1 MRWSTTVIYKSDVND
16 NFCADKMR
24 TIGVFLFTL
33 LFCFFI
39 LLIHRTF
46 ILFSSFFL
54 PLCLSLCD
62 RKHMLQ
68 LFPVSG
74 QASSIYHQYKHRHA
88 HDPAQCLNPW
98 PYFHLPLIP
107 SICPFIQRSSEW
119 SWNIKYA
126 SLSVAFMSVTSIQT
140 AADAFWRRAF
150 KAGRRSVYEG
160 TGHAGLGLSS
170 PAVTK
175 LWAQSQKA
183 GLGRRLW
190 CI

>member
-1 MRWSTTVIYKSDVND
+1 MWRI
-16 NFCADKMR
+16 C
-24 TIGVFLFTL
+24 IFLFTL
-33 LFCFFI
+33 LFCCKFSYFW
-39 LLIHRTF
+39 IHRTF
-46 ILFSSFFL
+46 ILFSYFFL

-88 HDPAQCLNPW
+88 HDPVQCLNPW

-107 SICPFIQRSSEW
+107 SICPFIRRSSEW

-126 SLSVAFMSVTSIQT
+126 SLSVAIICVTSIQT
-140 AADAFWRRAF
+140 AADAFWWRAF
-150 KAGRRSVYEG
+150 KAGCRSVYEG

-183 GLGRRLW
+183 GLGRRLR